1 MNKKF
6 RHIFLLIGLVA
17 GSFWAAAQK
26 QLVQPTHP
34 VYGVNDTLVVYGT
47 VMPDGTIIPTGVLL
61 DAYCFGKMPR
71 WMMEKMKEWT
81 RLRNAVYVCYPYA
94 KEAGKIINEVNAKL
108 NGVTDEKER
117 KKIIKARE
125 KDMRKNFTSKIT
137 DLSVYQGKVLMKLI
151 NRETG
156 NNCFEILKEYKGG
169 FNAVVYQSV
178 AFVFGS
184 NLKQSYDPTGS
195 DKDIE
200 AIVKDVEKLYRG

>member
-1 MNKKF
+1 
-6 RHIFLLIGLVA
+6 
-17 GSFWAAAQK
+17 
-26 QLVQPTHP
+26 
-34 VYGVNDTLVVYGT
+34 
-47 VMPDGTIIPTGVLL
+47 
-61 DAYCFGKMPR
+61 
-71 WMMEKMKEWT
+71 MMDKMKEWT

-108 NGVTDEKER
+108 AGVTDEKER

-200 AIVKDVEKLYRG
+200 QIVKDVEKLYRG